1 MHWHKLKLLL
11 IGAMYSLIKS
21 ILLMYV
27 IIHSDCYKKCML
39 TEIKLCKL
47 LNINNVEFGLMY

>member
-11 IGAMYSLIKS
+11 IVVMYSLIKS

-27 IIHSDCYKKCML
+27 ILHSDCYKKYML
-39 TEIKLCKL
+39 TEIQLC
-47 LNINNVEFGLMY
+47 

>member
-11 IGAMYSLIKS
+11 ISVMYSLIKS

-27 IIHSDCYKKCML
+27 IIHSDYYKKCML

>member
-11 IGAMYSLIKS
+11 IGVMCSLIKS

-27 IIHSDCYKKCML
+27 IIHSDCYKKFML